1 MHRDARP
8 PQLGQEVDGSDGR
21 RLLAGIR
28 FHLVAEQHLVGVGAV
43 GQKLQM
49 LENRPFNLFPC
60 EQGNGSQALVMAQL
74 VGQSLPTPEI
84 RGSNPNIG
92 KILFT
97 N

>member
-43 GQKLQM
+43 GEKREEISYLIHS
-49 LENRPFNLFPC
+49 R
-60 EQGNGSQALVMAQL
+60 GNN
-74 VGQSLPTPEI
+74 EI
-84 RGSNPNIG
+84 VAKHWLWLSW
-92 KILFT
+92 
-97 N
+97 

>member
-1 MHRDARP
+1 MHRDAGP
-8 PQLGQEVDGSDGR
+8 PQFRQKVNGANGGGFF
-21 RLLAGIR
+21 AGVR

-43 GQKLQM
+43 GQKLQK